1 MPAVGVVGVVSVA
14 VELEVRGRI
23 VEVVSVEV
31 VTEVAAPE
39 VKGKIVEASPVAAVS
54 AVTGW
59 KDRRRQVR
67 KG

>member
-1 MPAVGVVGVVSVA
+1 MA
-14 VELEVRGRI
+14 VELEVKGRI
-23 VEVVSVEV
+23 VEV

>member
-14 VELEVRGRI
+14 VELEVKGRI
-23 VEVVSVEV
+23 VEV